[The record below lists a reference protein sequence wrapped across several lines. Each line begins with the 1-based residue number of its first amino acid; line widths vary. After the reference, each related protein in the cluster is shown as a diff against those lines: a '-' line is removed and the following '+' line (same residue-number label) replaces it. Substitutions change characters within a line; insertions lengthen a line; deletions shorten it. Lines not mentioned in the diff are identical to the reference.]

1 MKNIAPKQ
9 SIYLSFLICIIDRR
23 IFLIA
28 PVHTA
33 LKILARCFLLLPHI
47 TVILWYDVYIIKDV
61 FSTLFGRVLSKPLW
75 CPPFFGRMCLR
86 SSSDLFQ
93 SCWEETISLALVL
106 GSYRNDIFTQKYV
119 FLFKNKFTL
128 YRRLK
133 QHCSNVVIT
142 PTLIQSVQC
151 NLLYWEKIRI
161 MCENL

>member
-33 LKILARCFLLLPHI
+33 LKILARRFPLLPHI
-47 TVILWYDVYIIKDV
+47 TVILWYDANIIKDV

-75 CPPFFGRMCLR
+75 CPPFFGRMFLR
-86 SSSDLFQ
+86 SSPN
-93 SCWEETISLALVL
+93 SCNLVEKKLLVWLWRL

-142 PTLIQSVQC
+142 PTLIQSVQR
-151 NLLYWEKIRI
+151 NFLYWENIRI